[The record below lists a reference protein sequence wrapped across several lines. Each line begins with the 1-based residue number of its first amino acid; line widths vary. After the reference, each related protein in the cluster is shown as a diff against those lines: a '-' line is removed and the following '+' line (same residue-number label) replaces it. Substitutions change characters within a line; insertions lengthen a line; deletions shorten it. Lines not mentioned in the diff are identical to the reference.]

1 MGRLVAAGLAGI
13 ALALGLTAC
22 GGSDP
27 PNAELRGAA
36 FGKLLCEPPGW
47 TIELHNSGISCQ
59 QAGATLVLRASGTQ
73 GPQVVRERGGGE
85 WVCRDVSG
93 PGRSELLKCSQ
104 GKRFYTLE
112 STHRDKDHRVVP

>member
-59 QAGATLVLRASGTQ
+59 AAGATVILRADAVE
-73 GPQVVRERGGGE
+73 GPQIVRSSGGGE

-93 PGRSELLKCSQ
+93 PGPSELLKCRQ

-112 STHRDKDHRVVP
+112 SIERGER